1 MTEYLR
7 EDLRLEPSIEIAL
20 ATLKPEKLKAKVRQG
35 LPLAVKEKENF
46 YKRIILQ
53 GKPLLDIPFDSVP
66 NALNEAWNCG
76 KFDRR
81 NGWEMRQNVSVRK
94 ILIYIYMISQYL

>member
-81 NGWEMRQNVSVRK
+81 NG
-94 ILIYIYMISQYL
+94 